1 MNKTLDHIQKD
12 ITNDYVLAD
21 LLSELIKA
29 NIQSV
34 ADEVLIK
41 YPYHKDGVDSIR
53 LGAAEA
59 WINRLCDMLRG
70 ADRDYL
76 LQLLQN
82 NLDKPSSRS

>member
-12 ITNDYVLAD
+12 IANDFALAD

-34 ADEVLIK
+34 AVEIVSR
-41 YPYHKDGVDSIR
+41 YPKDQQYLADAKVGCCES
-53 LGAAEA
+53 
-59 WINRLCDMLRG
+59 WIDRLCGMLTSK
-70 ADRDYL
+70 DRDYL

-82 NLDKPSSRS
+82 QLDKPSSRS

>member
-12 ITNDYVLAD
+12 IVNDFTLSD

-41 YPYHKDGVDSIR
+41 YPYYKDGVDSIM

-59 WINRLCDMLRG
+59 WINRLCAMLRG

-82 NLDKPSSRS
+82 QLDKPSSRD